1 MSGLNIKELRYAD
14 DLVLMA
20 LSRKHA
26 EDMLAILGDISEEY
40 GLVIHPGKTEYLVI
54 QKVLTDSTITFRG
67 AIIPRVSKFRY
78 LGTTITQNLNDSEEV
93 RIRIGIG
100 KAALRKCKYLASSL
114 VQSLVIA
121 KVLYNSITL
130 TFKAADLKR
139 FDAFGRMIWRTL
151 LGIKWSDFITNER
164 LAELIGGR
172 WCLTSDEV
180 LERKAKWCA
189 HVMRQG
195 GLPGAAIDGLPTG
208 TVRGRGRPKLCWID
222 NVTEWSGRSVKEPRR
237 EAIERHQVM
246 AATPGVR
253 HHYNLRTRRPRTQV
267 YAE

>member
-1 MSGLNIKELRYAD
+1 M
-14 DLVLMA
+14 
-20 LSRKHA
+20 
-26 EDMLAILGDISEEY
+26 
-40 GLVIHPGKTEYLVI
+40 
-54 QKVLTDSTITFRG
+54 
-67 AIIPRVSKFRY
+67 
-78 LGTTITQNLNDSEEV
+78 
-93 RIRIGIG
+93 
-100 KAALRKCKYLASSL
+100 
-114 VQSLVIA
+114 
-121 KVLYNSITL
+121 
-130 TFKAADLKR
+130 
-139 FDAFGRMIWRTL
+139 
-151 LGIKWSDFITNER
+151 
-164 LAELIGGR
+164 IGGR

-208 TVRGRGRPKLCWID
+208 TIRGRGRPKLRWID
-222 NVTEWSGRSVKEPRR
+222 NVTKWSGRSVKELRR